1 MNIQRNDRLI
11 KRNSLIGRYA
21 MFAGLAVLLGGMYI
35 SFQYQEQFGISMSAL
50 ILGFILSQV
59 GIYYS
64 NRYGR
69 RPRPDELIDQA
80 LKGLDFKY
88 TIYHFTGPV
97 PHMLL
102 GPSGIWA
109 LLPYYQRGTITFE
122 KGRWRQRGGGA
133 MYGYLKIFAQESLGR
148 PDMDVTNAVEEIQ
161 AFLKKKLGAEVFP
174 PESLPPVQAALVF
187 TNERATIAI
196 DEDASPPAGTVMLKE
211 LKSLVRKV
219 EKGKGL
225 TVEKIKLIEDALL
238 SA

>member
-161 AFLKKKLGAEVFP
+161 AFLKKKLGEEVFP